1 MLDIGKVEWENNKSY
16 SFRKCLAPGQMGI
29 EKDQFN
35 ISVSIE
41 TLEHVP
47 TEMVSPYSEL
57 LANALKK

>member
-1 MLDIGKVEWENNKSY
+1 
-16 SFRKCLAPGQMGI
+16 MGI

-35 ISVSIE
+35 ISVTIE

-57 LANALKK
+57 LANALKNSYFTVSNDIGIIYINK